1 MQITIDLPTDLEQDL
16 IRQAAQSNVPLKTL
30 ILETLRQRTQTTS
43 GSISQWS
50 DAVLSYE
57 GNPDFP
63 AIEFYRNELL
73 PLCESE
79 NPREFDRV
87 PGLQTENWRQS

>member
-30 ILETLRQRTQTTS
+30 ILETLRQRTQTNS
-43 GSISQWS
+43 GSSSPWS
-50 DAVLSYE
+50 DVVLSYE

-63 AIEFYRNELL
+63 AIESYRDDLLL
-73 PLCESE
+73 PCE
-79 NPREFDRV
+79 PDLF
-87 PGLQTENWRQS
+87 